1 MTWHTLMKGKAAIY
15 VSVLTLITV
24 TGCEAPRSVVPLLE
38 ITERALLEE
47 AERLHEDAARDRMY
61 SRQALSQLEEGY
73 RQDLEQ
79 TQALTTEW
87 VLEATRVY
95 TTAREAVLK
104 HQASLEAE
112 RRARAENL
120 QVAASATRR
129 ALLLLQEQ
137 CGLLHGV
144 VGEELDALIRGID
157 PIYKDAKP

>member
-1 MTWHTLMKGKAAIY
+1 MKDKAAICIY
-15 VSVLTLITV
+15 VLIVITA

-47 AERLHEDAARDRMY
+47 AERLHDDSERDRMY

-79 TQALTTEW
+79 TQTLTAEW

-112 RRARAENL
+112 RQARAENL

-137 CGLLHGV
+137 SGLLHGV
-144 VGEELDALIRGID
+144 VGKELDALIRGID